1 MRSLC
6 LMLLAVPLVHAA
18 VSGTIVNGTTG
29 KPQAGVP
36 IHLVQ
41 PGQQGMQELGTAT
54 SAADGTFSFSAD
66 PAGPGPVL
74 LQATYQTVIYT
85 TLITP
90 NKPRTGVQVLIYEQN
105 AKREGVG
112 VDRHGILIEPA
123 QNQLTIREFIFLN
136 NLSKTTYADASDGTY
151 RFYIPKDV
159 ETVRVAIT
167 PPTGMPLQ
175 RAAEKTADPTVRK
188 ISYPLLPGQTQIE
201 LEYAEPMTNPPT
213 FSGNI
218 LHKDGETRLIVP
230 RGVTLDGEGLE
241 RFAPEPQTQS
251 PVYGIKSGP
260 FTVKLIGNAAPPEPE
275 DPDAQSP
282 QVQAHRPRLYER
294 YWWILGLGL
303 AIMTLSLFAMAG
315 RGTPPA
321 VKSAAA
327 VPAAKKPVKKK

>member
-1 MRSLC
+1 
-6 LMLLAVPLVHAA
+6 MLLLVPTLVDAA

-41 PGQQGMQELGTAT
+41 PGQQGMQELGSAT

-74 LQATYQTVIYT
+74 LQTTYQTVIYT

-90 NKPRTGVQVLIYEQN
+90 NQPRTGVQVLIYEQS
-105 AKREGVG
+105 AKREGIG

-123 QNQLTIREFIFLN
+123 QNQLMIREFIFMN
-136 NLSKTTYADASDGTY
+136 NLSKTTYADASNGTY

-175 RAAEKTADPTVRK
+175 RPAEKTSDPTVRK
-188 ISYPLLPGQTQIE
+188 ISYPLRPGQTQIE
-201 LEYAEPMTNPPT
+201 IEYAEPMTNPVT

-230 RGVTLDGEGLE
+230 RGITLEGEGLE

-251 PVYGIKSGP
+251 PVYGIKPGP
-260 FTVKLIGNAAPPEPE
+260 FTVKLVGNAAAPEPE

-303 AIMTLSLFAMAG
+303 AIMTLSLFAMAA
-315 RGTPPA
+315 RGTPKA
-321 VKSAAA
+321 E
-327 VPAAKKPVKKK
+327 AAKPAEPAKRPAKKK